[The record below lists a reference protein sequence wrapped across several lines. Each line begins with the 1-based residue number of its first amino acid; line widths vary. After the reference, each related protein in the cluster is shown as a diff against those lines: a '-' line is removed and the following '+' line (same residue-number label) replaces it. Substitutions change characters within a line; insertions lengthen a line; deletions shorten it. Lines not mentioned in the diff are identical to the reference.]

1 MHHLI
6 GQPEDGQSV
15 MSLMGLVQMTE
26 TSLRWFLF
34 IQKVSLAVHGG
45 HKVSKEQREA
55 GNIS

>member
-34 IQKVSLAVHGG
+34 IQKVSLVAHGG